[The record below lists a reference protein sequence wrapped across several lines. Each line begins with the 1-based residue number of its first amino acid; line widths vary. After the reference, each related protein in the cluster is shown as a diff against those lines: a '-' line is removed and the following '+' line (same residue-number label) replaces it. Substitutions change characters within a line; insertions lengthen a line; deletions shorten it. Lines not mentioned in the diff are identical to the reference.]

1 MMDDSSSAD
10 KPETFDSLVIAA
22 ERMLSVVFGSQIR
35 FTSVERLAW
44 IRIAALLAPSFLT
57 NVEKVS

>member
-1 MMDDSSSAD
+1 M
-10 KPETFDSLVIAA
+10 PENRGESQPPKRIAGTA
-22 ERMLSVVFGSQIR
+22 RRERRPYGWRSPKGVLLG
-35 FTSVERLAW
+35 RLAW